1 MYYVGFDLSISSTG
15 VAVIDEQGYLI
26 ETIAIKTKPDDY
38 RGPQGFANRLVFITD
53 MLMSVLREYRPAKL
67 AIEQTLTGTAG
78 YGVQD
83 RAKLIGVLQYRIATE
98 IPEHNDPLYVYPS
111 SLKKIVTGSGKADKA
126 DIKKAI
132 DGVFGYDLGLETSD
146 QYDALGLA
154 LVAGAWF
161 DG

>member
-26 ETIAIKTKPDDY
+26 ETVAIKTKPDDY

-132 DGVFGYDLGLETSD
+132 DSVFGYDLGLETSD